1 MPHNDITTDILIV
14 GSGAVGA
21 TFARLLAGA
30 GLDLKVV
37 MVEAGKQLSNRP
49 GEHLKNAFRY
59 QQEPNLFSDTIFS
72 QLETYSVPESYSLFP
87 SKSNM
92 RQNFENPEQKWWRN
106 MPAASTAYAV
116 GGMLTL
122 WTASTPDPEP
132 FERAPFIPAEDWTHM
147 LAIAK
152 RLLNV
157 RTDVYDH
164 SLLGRVIHDQLQQ
177 KGFLMT
183 PLQQAGEKI
192 TSDDPEAYFIR
203 WTGADTILG
212 SLLDEPL
219 TSPPRLKILAEHRAE
234 KLCWSGNK
242 VTAVTVRDLHTYTTF
257 DIYADLFIV
266 AGGAFLTPRLLW
278 QSNIRPYALGRYLND
293 NLESSCQIV
302 VNSDILD
309 EMRTIPGNPSR
320 DHSIPISHTDPGP
333 AFGFP
338 PTPEKPWHGQVHRLG
353 RQFIYWP
360 GVDVRK
366 QVRLTW
372 YGIVDISEDNR
383 ITFSEKYNDRF
394 GMPQIT
400 IDFRYSWNDW
410 IRAVRMWWDMVRT
423 AYAIGT
429 IQGLP
434 TISPPGSTLHLQGTY
449 RMGDNTDEGKRTSV
463 TDSFSKVWGF
473 DNLYLGGLG
482 NIPTS
487 MANNPTL
494 TACALAVRAA
504 SHIRGTSL
512 PDLAREVGAE

>member
-1 MPHNDITTDILIV
+1 MPRDNITTDVLIV
-14 GSGAVGA
+14 GSAAVGA

-30 GLDLKVV
+30 GLKIL
-37 MVEAGKQLSNRP
+37 MVEAGKQLSDRP

-72 QLETYSVPESYSLFP
+72 QLEMYSVPKSYSLFP

-122 WTASTPDPEP
+122 WTASVPDPEP
-132 FERAPFIPAEDWTHM
+132 FERAPFIPEEDWTHM
-147 LAIAK
+147 LGIAK

-157 RTDVYDH
+157 NTNVYDH
-164 SLLGRVIHDQLQQ
+164 SLLGKVIHDRLQQ
-177 KGFLMT
+177 MGFPMD
-183 PLQQAGEKI
+183 PLQQAAEKI
-192 TSDDPEAYFIR
+192 NSDDREAYFVR

-212 SLLDEPL
+212 PLLDEPNSSESRF
-219 TSPPRLKILAEHRAE
+219 TILSEHRAE
-234 KLCWSGNK
+234 KLCLTGDR
-242 VTAVTVRDLHTYTTF
+242 VTSVLVRDLRTYTTF
-257 DIYADLFIV
+257 NIHAHIFIV

-278 QSNIRPYALGRYLND
+278 QSSIRPYALGRYLND

-309 EMRTIPGNPSR
+309 AMRAIPGNPSR
-320 DHSIPISHTDPGP
+320 NHPIPISHTDPGP

-338 PTPEKPWHGQVHRLG
+338 PTPERPWHGQVHRLG
-353 RQFIYWP
+353 RQFLYWP
-360 GVDVRK
+360 SVDVRK

-372 YGIVDISEDNR
+372 YGTVDISEDNR

-400 IDFRYSWNDW
+400 IHFRYSRNDL

-423 AYAIGT
+423 ANAMGS

-473 DNLYLGGLG
+473 ENLYLGGLG

-504 SHIRGTSL
+504 SHIRGISL
-512 PDLAREVGAE
+512 RDLAHEVSVP